1 MKVNIIVLILCLAL
15 LCSNLWAL
23 AEPFSLAPEKI
34 DEQKIF
40 WGTPTKFNKPALVRF
55 EEIIQATPEFSGIK
69 ERKIESGTAKY
80 WIMLSK
86 ASERAVRTIQAV
98 AQESQFD
105 LVAEFNYWQNT
116 GEQIPAEDITQK
128 VLEHFGQK

>member
-1 MKVNIIVLILCLAL
+1 MKASTVLISLAL

-23 AEPFSLAPEKI
+23 AEPLSLAPDKI

-40 WGTPTKFNKPALVRF
+40 WGTATKFNKPGLVKF
-55 EEIIQATPEFSGIK
+55 EEVIQATPEFAGIK
-69 ERKIESGTAKY
+69 ERKIEAGTAKY

-86 ASERAVRTIQAV
+86 ASERAVRIIQEV

-105 LVAEFNYWQNT
+105 LVAEFNYWQT
-116 GEQIPAEDITQK
+116 TAEQIPAEDITSK
-128 VLEHFGQK
+128 VLQKLARK

>member
-1 MKVNIIVLILCLAL
+1 MRVSTVLIISLAL

-23 AEPFSLAPEKI
+23 ADPLSLAPDKV

-40 WGTPTKFNKPALVRF
+40 WGTASKFNKPGLVKF
-55 EEIIQATPEFSGIK
+55 EEIIQATPEFVGIK

-86 ASERAVRTIQAV
+86 ASERAVRTIQEV

-116 GEQIPAEDITQK
+116 GEQIPAEDITSK
-128 VLEHFGQK
+128 VLERLAKK

>member
-1 MKVNIIVLILCLAL
+1 MRASKILITLAF

-23 AEPFSLAPEKI
+23 ADPLSLAPDKV

-40 WGTPTKFNKPALVRF
+40 WGTASKFNKPGLVRF

-69 ERKIESGTAKY
+69 TRKIEAGTAKY

-86 ASERAVRTIQAV
+86 ASERAVRVIQEV

-105 LVAEFNYWQNT
+105 LVAEFNYWQT
-116 GEQIPAEDITQK
+116 AGDQIPAEDITEK
-128 VLEHFGQK
+128 VLERLAKNK